1 VLLSLAAQKDYDAHQ
16 LDVKTA
22 FLNGDL
28 DDEVYMKCPPGFDV
42 PGKVWR
48 LQKALYG
55 LRQAAQAWHKK
66 LKTSLLKSGFIVSP
80 TDPCLYMIEHQG
92 ECVYLL
98 VHVDDCL
105 LVGNN
110 AGVKY
115 ATDVIK
121 SLFDV
126 KDMGA
131 VSLFLGLDVIRDRAA
146 RKLWLGQPRYVVSM
160 LNQFGMLDCKPR
172 VAPLDTGL
180 QLSTDGEPLGAG
192 TPYNALV
199 GSLLYLAMCT
209 RPDIAHAVGMLSR
222 FVSDPRTVHW
232 QAAKS
237 VLRYLSGTQ
246 NLGLLYDDRTQQ
258 FIGYTDSD
266 FAGDVTQ
273 RKSTGGFV
281 FMFGGAAV
289 AWSSKLQSIVATST
303 CEAELVA
310 AARAVKEALYFGKL
324 MADVCGAFH
333 PLTLCVDNQAAVV
346 LLRNPAAGANN
357 RTKHVDVCY
366 QFARHRVAIGDVKVE
381 YISTTHMVADIMTK
395 QLPGPVFRTHRASM
409 GVFDKI

>member
-1 VLLSLAAQKDYDAHQ
+1 M
-16 LDVKTA
+16 
-22 FLNGDL
+22 
-28 DDEVYMKCPPGFDV
+28 MK
-42 PGKVWR
+42 
-48 LQKALYG
+48 
-55 LRQAAQAWHKK
+55 
-66 LKTSLLKSGFIVSP
+66 
-80 TDPCLYMIEHQG
+80 HQG

-105 LVGNN
+105 LVGSST
-110 AGVKY
+110 GVKY
-115 ATDVIK
+115 SKDVIK

-126 KDMGA
+126 KDMGD
-131 VSLFLGLDVIRDRAA
+131 VSLFLGLDVIRDRST
-146 RKLWLGQPRYVVSM
+146 RKLWLGQPRYVQT
-160 LNQFGMLDCKPR
+160 LLDQFGMSDCKPR

-180 QLSTDGEPLGAG
+180 QLSKDGDPLSSD

-209 RPDIAHAVGMLSR
+209 RPDISHAVGMLSR
-222 FVSDPRTVHW
+222 FASDPRTEHW

-246 NLGLLYDDRTQQ
+246 KLGLLYGDSTQQ
-258 FIGYTDSD
+258 FVGYSDSD
-266 FAGDVTQ
+266 FAGDVNQ

-310 AARAVKEALYFGKL
+310 AARAVKETLYFGKRR
-324 MADVCGAFH
+324 ADMCGVFR

-346 LLRNPAAGANN
+346 LLRNPAAGSGN
-357 RTKHVDVCY
+357 RTKHIDVCY

-381 YISTTHMVADIMTK
+381 FVATTHMFADIMTK
-395 QLPGPVFRTHRASM
+395 QLSGPVFRTHRM
-409 GVFDKI
+409 NLGLCDHL